1 MNGAA
6 EDAVVGADCPIMKE
20 AYTDAAARA
29 RSGVRRGDGAVTAR

>member
-6 EDAVVGADCPIMKE
+6 EDALVGADCPVMEE

-29 RSGVRRGDGAVTAR
+29 RSGVRRGGRAAE